1 MVRDRSRWIMA
12 TTEGERVMGKLQF
25 MNQDGEWESFPTE
38 DEIHRSKEV
47 IAILEE
53 FTFTTRCCLCN
64 EAIPYKDIKV
74 NLKSKS
80 WSCAK
85 CHAVNGLTKP

>member
-1 MVRDRSRWIMA
+1 MA
-12 TTEGERVMGKLQF
+12 TPKGSCLMGRLQF

-64 EAIPYKDIKV
+64 DAIPYKDIKV
-74 NLKSKS
+74 NLNNKS
-80 WSCAK
+80 WSCEK
-85 CHAVNGLTKP
+85 CHAVNGLSKP